1 MKHLL
6 PSIFVSFFISLE
18 ICLLLLPKV
27 IKWVRDKNLVDNPN
41 ERSAHQTPTPTMGG
55 IAIFAALL
63 LPTAALMFL
72 DIKYGLI
79 LIALAIIFLTGVIDD
94 LKELTPMKKMS
105 GQFVAATL
113 LAVAGFR
120 IPSFYGIFGIDE
132 IHIVL
137 QYVITIVAVIGITNA
152 FNLIDGVDGLTGG
165 IVMINAFIFGVV
177 FLLLK
182 DYFFSVFC
190 FAMVGAYLGFL
201 KFNFHPAKIF
211 MGDSG
216 SLVAGFLMSMLALRL
231 LPLTLDTTIL
241 YVHGASMALFVVGLL
256 FLPVFDFIRVVIHRL
271 MAGSHPMKADKNHA
285 HHLLLNEGLN
295 HKVTS
300 LTLYSIHTFL
310 VIMSLVLHV
319 FPFYWALALLFVT
332 GYLLVEIFDVRKYQ
346 RVRTELRG
354 YHEIVQDK
362 MESNQ
367 LLWKDMSNCEVK
379 EA

>member
-6 PSIFVSFFISLE
+6 PSIFVSFFLSLE

-27 IKWVRDKNLVDNPN
+27 IKWVNEKDLVDNPN
-41 ERSAHQTPTPTMGG
+41 ERSAHLTPTPTMGG
-55 IAIFAALL
+55 IAVFCALL
-63 LPTAALMFL
+63 LPTVSLLFL
-72 DIKYGLI
+72 DIKYALV
-79 LIALAIIFLTGVIDD
+79 LIALVIIFVTGVVDD
-94 LKELTPMKKMS
+94 LKELSPMKKMS

-113 LAVAGFR
+113 LAIAGFR
-120 IPSFYGIFGIDE
+120 IPSFYGIFGIEE
-132 IHIVL
+132 IHVVL
-137 QYVITIVAVIGITNA
+137 QYGITIIAVIGITNA

-165 IVMINAFIFGVV
+165 IVMINSFIFGLV

-182 DYFFSVFC
+182 DLFFAVFC

-231 LPLTLDTTIL
+231 LPLTLDIGIL
-241 YVHGASMALFVVGLL
+241 HIEGSSMALFVVGLL
-256 FLPVFDFIRVVIHRL
+256 FLPIFDFIRVVIHRI

-295 HKVTS
+295 HKSTS

-310 VIMSLVLHV
+310 VLASLVLHV
-319 FPFYWALALLFVT
+319 FPFYWALALLFVM
-332 GYLLVEIFDVRKYQ
+332 GYLLVEIFDVRKYR
-346 RVRTELRG
+346 RVKTELRG
-354 YHEIVQDK
+354 YHDIVQDK
-362 MESNQ
+362 MEVNQ
-367 LLWKDMSNCEVK
+367 LLWKEMSNYDVK
-379 EA
+379 